1 MKRILNI
8 NLFFLAGLLFFSSC
22 NEETAPAQEA
32 EQEQEA
38 GHGEEE
44 NPNVAELTAEQ
55 YRVAGIALGKPEM
68 RNLSKGLTVTGQLEV
83 PPQSTASVS
92 APMGGFVKST
102 SLLEGERVKKGQ
114 LIARIEN
121 PDFVTLQQD
130 YLEAKSRLGF
140 MEQEYQRQKELAEE
154 QVTAAKTFQQT
165 TAEYRS
171 LQARVQ
177 GLEEKLRIIGI
188 NPGSLRA
195 GGISRILPIYA
206 PIDGYV
212 TFINASVGQYVA
224 PTDVLFRIADTD
236 KMFVELTVFEKD
248 VAALKVGQPVWY
260 ALPNEQAAQ
269 RVATIRLIGKEISQ
283 ERTIQVLA
291 QMKEQDK
298 ELTPGMFVKANVE
311 LNGQQVLAL
320 PETAVVQDAGNDY
333 IFLFTGEE
341 KEGEAVMKRFR
352 MVPIEKGVA
361 ESGYVQVALP
371 ANVDTASANF
381 VTKGAYSL
389 LSKMRNSEDEGGHH

>member
-8 NLFFLAGLLFFSSC
+8 NLFFIAGLLFFSSC
-22 NEETAPAQEA
+22 NEETAPTHEA

-68 RNLSKGLTVTGQLEV
+68 RNLSKGLVVTGQLEV

-92 APMGGFVKST
+92 APMGGFVKGT

-140 MEQEYQRQKELAEE
+140 MEQEYQRQKELAKE

-165 TAEYRS
+165 TAEYS
-171 LQARVQ
+171 GLQARVQ
-177 GLEEKLRIIGI
+177 ALEEKLRIIGV
-188 NPGSLRA
+188 NPSSLSA

-236 KMFVELTVFEKD
+236 KMLVELTVFEKD
-248 VAALKVGQPVWY
+248 VAALKVGQPVRY
-260 ALPNEQAAQ
+260 ALPNEQEAQ
-269 RVATIRLIGKEISQ
+269 RVATIRLIGKEISP

-320 PETAVVQDAGNDY
+320 PEAAVVQDAGNDY

-341 KEGEAVMKRFR
+341 KEGGAVMKRFR
-352 MVPIEKGVA
+352 MVPVEKGVA

-371 ANVDTASANF
+371 AGVDTASANF

-389 LSKMRNSEDEGGHH
+389 ISKMRNSEEEGGHH